1 MAKKSKEKPKK
12 EARIKVAEKSTPV
25 KKDSAAAATT
35 PRPARKIKYLE
46 NDAVF
51 AKAHGYNPILLSKIQ
66 PLGNMSFRH
75 LKYTQIGSYY
85 VACLHVLE
93 LPSEPSDFWL
103 QGLCNINRAM
113 TIIDVGNMDMELVK
127 DKLDRSIGE
136 LETRKSRS
144 SEQDIDT
151 ANKYQLLLN
160 IQADV
165 VTNHEIVKNLA
176 IRLYV
181 YGQTEAELET
191 NLEEVKAQLRSLG
204 FTAELLLNEQEYEY
218 KAMTQPITRQLKEIN
233 RRQGLGVPSYALSLS
248 WPFNNED
255 LLDPHGFYL
264 GDTDSGGKVF
274 LDVFEKTPVRKSYD
288 AVVVGNKGSGKST
301 VCKLLTKN
309 YAIRGN
315 YVRVLDLTGEFT
327 ELARQLGGTV
337 IQMGGDSGRINPM
350 EVFAG
355 LGSDSASFAQHL
367 SKLNTIYKFVTP
379 DSSDYERNAFEE
391 YVRRLYQ
398 EGGYY
403 SPYETL
409 CGRDPK
415 TYPLLSDLLKLIQSD
430 LYTDDTRKL
439 VNPHLSDSKRT
450 RLENMELTV
459 TNLCNN
465 YPELFNS
472 YTSLP
477 SLSDQHVI
485 VYNVQ
490 GISHMKDEIFKAM
503 MFSVLNLMLTD
514 MVRIGGLSKEMYEN
528 GEPNWRV
535 PKLMLIIDEAH
546 RFINTKN
553 AMVLD
558 FMTRIVSEG
567 RKYFTSLIFASQSIR
582 DFAPEAKD
590 GDPALDKLKRL
601 FELVQYK
608 FVMQQDT
615 NAIDLLSKVFG
626 ESITDSQLSMIPMFK
641 TGETVLLTGEQNLHM
656 AVVASRKDLVERFKG
671 GA

>member
-1 MAKKSKEKPKK
+1 MAKKRKEKPKK
-12 EARIKVAEKSTPV
+12 EARIKAAEKSTPV

-35 PRPARKIKYLE
+35 SRPARKIKYLE

-315 YVRVLDLTGEFT
+315 YIRVLDLTGEFT

-490 GISHMKDEIFKAM
+490 GISHMKDEIFEAM

-567 RKYFTSLIFASQSIR
+567 RKYFTSLVFASQSIR